1 MSYFSRINI
10 STKMV
15 EVVDNRGNVRHEVP
29 ENELTLV
36 YKALGEVINYPLTIT
51 KVRNLEPS
59 DFKEPLKRKT
69 IRTF

>member
-36 YKALGEVINYPLTIT
+36 YKALGEVIKYP
-51 KVRNLEPS
+51 
-59 DFKEPLKRKT
+59 
-69 IRTF
+69 